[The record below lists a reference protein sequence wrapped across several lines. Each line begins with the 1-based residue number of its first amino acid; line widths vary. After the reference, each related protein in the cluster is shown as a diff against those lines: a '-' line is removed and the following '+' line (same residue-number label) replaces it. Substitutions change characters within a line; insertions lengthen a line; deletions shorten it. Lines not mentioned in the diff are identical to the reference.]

1 MSSVRKI
8 QRRRAIMHMTQRDG
22 ALDLLKWLALLSM
35 VLDHLRY
42 VGYSVDL
49 LYVPGRLAFPWFCLA
64 MAANL
69 ARARA
74 VTTDGQ
80 WRYLGWL
87 LLFSAVSEI
96 PYRMYIPDPDTLN
109 VLPTLVAGSAGGAW
123 LAATGRLQSRLLA
136 AGALLL
142 AALFP
147 ERLMFGFFGVLLPLA
162 MLLVIQRPW
171 YFSLLPGLVC
181 LAANQW
187 QVLYY
192 AARLGNSAAILG
204 IATCLIAPWLGLFL
218 LRHARAFKPP
228 PMRRWAYALY
238 PLHFLLLL
246 LVRQARRITPVG
258 AGLPAMAAC
267 TATLMSADP
276 PLSRAS
282 PLPQGF
288 AADLKIVFGHA
299 ISAPCRKRTFAW
311 RP

>member
-1 MSSVRKI
+1 
-8 QRRRAIMHMTQRDG
+8 MHMTQRDG

-42 VGYSVDL
+42 VGYSIDF

-69 ARARA
+69 SRARA

-87 LLFSAVSEI
+87 LLFSALSEI
-96 PYRMYIPDPDTLN
+96 PYRMYIPDHNTLN
-109 VLPTLVAGSAGGAW
+109 VLPTLVLGLLVARGW
-123 LAATGRLQSRLLA
+123 QHRMLQSRLLA

-162 MLLVIQRPW
+162 MLLVIHRPW
-171 YFSLLPGLVC
+171 YFSLLPGVVC

-192 AARLGNSAAILG
+192 AARLHSSAAILG
-204 IATCLIAPWLGLFL
+204 IAVCLIAPLLGLLL
-218 LRHARAFKPP
+218 LRHAQGIRPP

-238 PLHFLLLL
+238 PAHFLVLLAL
-246 LVRQARRITPVG
+246 RQLI
-258 AGLPAMAAC
+258 AC
-267 TATLMSADP
+267 P
-276 PLSRAS
+276 P
-282 PLPQGF
+282 
-288 AADLKIVFGHA
+288 
-299 ISAPCRKRTFAW
+299 
-311 RP
+311 

>member
-1 MSSVRKI
+1 MVRRLVVNDGAHFTEDRPGSTRDVTVRKL
-8 QRRRAIMHMTQRDG
+8 QGCRAIMHVSQRDG

-69 ARARA
+69 ARAPVVATNR
-74 VTTDGQ
+74 Q

-96 PYRMYIPDPDTLN
+96 PYRLYIPNPDTLN
-109 VLPTLVAGSAGGAW
+109 VLPTLALGLLVARGW
-123 LAATGRLQSRLLA
+123 QDRTLQARLLA

-142 AALFP
+142 AALFTG
-147 ERLMFGFFGVLLPLA
+147 RLMFGFFGVLLPLA
-162 MLLVIQRPW
+162 MLLVIRRPW
-171 YFSLLPGLVC
+171 YFALLPGLVC

-192 AARLGNSAAILG
+192 AARLGNHAAIPAV
-204 IATCLIAPWLGLFL
+204 ATCLIAPLLGLVL
-218 LRHARAFKPP
+218 LRHAKGVKPP

-238 PLHFLLLL
+238 PVHFLVLLAL
-246 LVRQARRITPVG
+246 RQVLA
-258 AGLPAMAAC
+258 
-267 TATLMSADP
+267 
-276 PLSRAS
+276 
-282 PLPQGF
+282 
-288 AADLKIVFGHA
+288 
-299 ISAPCRKRTFAW
+299 
-311 RP
+311 

>member
-1 MSSVRKI
+1 
-8 QRRRAIMHMTQRDG
+8 MHVTIHKTMHLKQRDG

-69 ARARA
+69 ARVR
-74 VTTDGQ
+74 TTTTGGQ

-109 VLPTLVAGSAGGAW
+109 VLPTLALGLLVARGW
-123 LAATGRLQSRLLA
+123 QQPVLASRLLA

-142 AALFP
+142 AALFSQ
-147 ERLMFGFFGVLLPLA
+147 RLMFGFFGVLLPLA
-162 MLLVIQRPW
+162 MLLVIRRPW
-171 YFSLLPGLVC
+171 YFALLPGLVC

-192 AARLGNSAAILG
+192 SVRLGNQVAMAAV
-204 IATCLIAPWLGLFL
+204 ATCLIAPWLGLFL
-218 LRHARAFKPP
+218 LRHVKGVKAP

-238 PLHFLLLL
+238 PVHFLVLLAL
-246 LVRQARRITPVG
+246 RQAL
-258 AGLPAMAAC
+258 A
-267 TATLMSADP
+267 
-276 PLSRAS
+276 
-282 PLPQGF
+282 
-288 AADLKIVFGHA
+288 
-299 ISAPCRKRTFAW
+299 
-311 RP
+311 